1 MIQPTFDIDK
11 RNAERVSTERPIT
24 MQANQIEII
33 AKMIDLSPIGTGVL
47 SEIPVEKGITIQISF
62 SLPNINNKEIIL
74 CGIATRTAQVRHQ
87 YLIGIQF
94 KDLSNYLQSVIHDFV
109 YKHQYDQS

>member
-24 MQANQIEII
+24 VQSNQSTIT
-33 AKMIDLSPIGTGVL
+33 AKMIDLSLVGIGVL
-47 SEIPVEKGITIQISF
+47 SEKPILEGNEIQITF
-62 SLPNINNKEIIL
+62 SLPNINNKELVL
-74 CGIATRTAQVRHQ
+74 CGIATRTAHVQHQ

-94 KDLSNYLQSVIHDFV
+94 KDLSNYIQSVINDFIHS
-109 YKHQYDQS
+109 HQRYQ